1 MNVIQTPSTRDRL
14 IEAGLELL
22 LEGGVAALTW
32 RKTAARAGVSH
43 AAPAH
48 YFAALPDLL
57 TAIAARA
64 FDSFSQEMI
73 AARDRAGP
81 DPLARLHGICDGYLA
96 FAAAHSGLFHIMFT
110 EGTVNREEEDFGRA
124 STQAY
129 LILREC
135 CAPFCTPETQEE
147 LEFAV
152 WSSVH
157 GYAMLGLNS
166 PDAAKR
172 RAISNIPPFA
182 TLLEKI
188 LPPQP

>member
-1 MNVIQTPSTRDRL
+1 MNVIPPLSTRDRL
-14 IEAGLELL
+14 IDAGLELL
-22 LEGGVAALTW
+22 LEGGTEALTW

-48 YFAALPDLL
+48 YFSALPDLL

-64 FDSFSQEMI
+64 FDRFSAEMI
-73 AARDRAGP
+73 LARDRAGP
-81 DPLARLHGICDGYLA
+81 NPRARLHGICQGYLA
-96 FAAAHSGLFHIMFT
+96 FAATHAGVFHIMFT
-110 EGTVNREEEDFGRA
+110 ESTVNRTDEDFGRA
-124 STQAY
+124 STQSY
-129 LILREC
+129 LILRDC
-135 CAPFCTPETQEE
+135 CAPFCTPDDREE

-157 GYAMLGLNS
+157 GYAMLGLQS
-166 PDAAKR
+166 PDAQKR

-188 LPPQP
+188 LAGRT